1 MFTTVPELERNA
13 YWRFYKTKRGIAS
26 TLPKQIFEKCF
37 LCCIKQGRPCHWSD
51 PTDHPSEQS
60 SRLQMFFKKSF
71 VKISPILQKNICVRV
86 SFHCEISD
94 TFKNTPFLW
103 NTSGGCFWSVFCSN
117 PKASRTYSSVSTVF
131 YFSQLFVFY
140 LKKPLHEL

>member
-1 MFTTVPELERNA
+1 MPTKLYSIMFTTVPELERNA

-51 PTDHPSEQS
+51 PK
-60 SRLQMFFKKSF
+60 F
-71 VKISPILQKNICVRV
+71 SPILQKNICVRV
-86 SFHCEISD
+86 SFHCEIGD